1 MGQSLKESRRE
12 KGKKMMEECKQA
24 ADREGEKDGEG
35 KEERDEGK
43 GGRMTGKNLLNI
55 CILIS
60 SMF

>member
-1 MGQSLKESRRE
+1 
-12 KGKKMMEECKQA
+12 MMEECKQA